1 MNMPV
6 TVVNSNPTT
15 STPSSQNPP
24 LAFSAADFQKW
35 SQTTSMIHLPA
46 KLVGKDKIPKLRGEI
61 VTALGEKKVA
71 AVQALSP
78 IKYRIEFRSSSYRH
92 TADINGISF
101 RGVTLTP
108 HPAYEEVKSVF
119 IDRAPLQ
126 MPDQYLY
133 EILAPY
139 GRVLSI

>member
-1 MNMPV
+1 MPV

-24 LAFSAADFQKW
+24 LAFSAAGFQKW
-35 SQTTSMIHLPA
+35 NQTTSMIHLPA

-78 IKYRIEFRSSSYRH
+78 IKYRIEFRSSCRH
-92 TADINGISF
+92 
-101 RGVTLTP
+101 
-108 HPAYEEVKSVF
+108 
-119 IDRAPLQ
+119 
-126 MPDQYLY
+126 
-133 EILAPY
+133 
-139 GRVLSI
+139 